1 MGEGACPRY
10 SISMALID
18 NRKATFDYEI
28 LETLQ
33 AGIELHGFE
42 VKSLRAGRGQ
52 LAGARVIA
60 RGGEAFL
67 VGVSIPPWQPGN
79 APKEYDQERPRKLL
93 LSKAEI
99 LKIAQAEEKQGL
111 TIVPLSVYN
120 SNRMLKVD
128 IAIARGKKTR
138 DKRSTIREREE
149 KRNIERTLKR
159 NL

>member
-1 MGEGACPRY
+1 MGEQTSPRY
-10 SISMALID
+10 SVSMALIT

-28 LETLQ
+28 LEEIE

-42 VKSLRAGRGQ
+42 VKALRAGRGQ
-52 LAGARVIA
+52 LVGARVIV

-67 VGVSIPPWQPGN
+67 VGASIPPWQPGN
-79 APKEYDQERPRKLL
+79 APKEYDQERARKLL
-93 LSKAEI
+93 LSKDEI
-99 LKIAQAEEKQGL
+99 LKVAQAEEKQGL

-120 SNRMLKVD
+120 SNRKLKVG

-138 DKRSTIREREE
+138 DKRSSIREREE